1 VATMIGDITPEGN
14 TEAIVLI
21 SDIDSALY
29 DYKLMRVHNG
39 SICLVKSQVH
49 IAARLFKNSNDDIM
63 EKKKT
68 LTRIQIDYLQKRI

>member
-1 VATMIGDITPEGN
+1 MIGDVTPEGS

-39 SICLVKSQVH
+39 SVCLVKSQVH
-49 IAARLFKNSNDDIM
+49 IAARFFKNSNDDIM